1 MVILLSKKIDLK
13 PTKLEV
19 TIQLIS
25 IDTDNLFLKKPPS
38 IDNILGNPLAFHINV
53 DYTLRI
59 ESITQCY
66 TYNVDLS

>member
-1 MVILLSKKIDLK
+1 MVILLSNKLDLK
-13 PTKLEV
+13 PTKLGV

-25 IDTDNLFLKKPPS
+25 IDTDIKKKTPS
-38 IDNILGNPLAFHINV
+38 IDNILGKPLAFHINV